1 MVFIERFAG
10 FLLWLSERAFRPLA
24 VAFFVTFLWFGPA
37 LYPLKVNNTLATL
50 LEVGT
55 PQEQTDLQIKSD
67 FGDLDEIMILA
78 YHDAEPFTLSNARL
92 ISGITEKIARISGV
106 RDCFSLSSTPFFK
119 TVTEGGE
126 PVLRCDPLLKK
137 IPATATECAAIKL
150 DALKNKLFLNNII
163 SRDGNTVAFN
173 IIFQPNLPPYDK
185 ERIVREI
192 RAVYQEQEKHSTG
205 RFYFTGMHVF
215 METTGKIM
223 QVDIGVFSI
232 LSLLVL
238 FVSLLFIFR
247 SLALAI
253 IGLGSAIVS
262 NALLFL
268 TLHLLG
274 REMSIST
281 TPVPAITMGLALA
294 YSLHIL
300 AAKHEGNLDRYD
312 EAHEIFVGSIF
323 SALTSIIG
331 FSTTCFNTIPTLVD
345 FGIYAVIGTFFAW
358 LTALFFTYPLARM
371 ARHRPHPHF
380 ARRFKFLL
388 RLATA
393 RYRRLIAG
401 CALVAFF
408 SGFLILRMEVQTD
421 YYQYYRQSSPMT
433 RSVDF
438 VNRTI
443 GGQYPIVIELDTKV
457 RDGVFQT
464 DVLHWLEKFKRH
476 FESITGVD
484 KVITYLD
491 LLNEG
496 YSAYAEDLPAGW
508 YSDRQKVSQ
517 IAMIVHDANPDL
529 NGYYVNARSDRTLIF
544 VRTSHI
550 NSASFLNTISRIQ
563 AFLKNEPLENGAS
576 VNGKAVNGKAVNV
589 RAADVRAV
597 NVRAVDGKAVDGK
610 AGNVRAVDGKAVNVR
625 AVNVRTVDGKAVNAK
640 AGNDDSENDTSS
652 ITVPGKVAFKVGGIY
667 QRCVDSANSMA
678 ISQFHGTFLEILV
691 LFTVAFFI
699 IKSMR
704 LTAIAFIANLLPIFA
719 VYGLLSLLG
728 ESLNMGTTTIASI
741 SLSIG
746 LDDTIH
752 FVVRYISAYQKDPDA
767 LRSTQSVIRTLGTKM
782 MLASLMISL
791 AFFTLA
797 FSNILPVFQLG
808 IYTVVTMV
816 LCFLC
821 NMFLVPVLITHGAS
835 SQNEGARATSRH
847 AK

>member
-1 MVFIERFAG
+1 LV
-10 FLLWLSERAFRPLA
+10 
-24 VAFFVTFLWFGPA
+24 
-37 LYPLKVNNTLATL
+37 
-50 LEVGT
+50 
-55 PQEQTDLQIKSD
+55 
-67 FGDLDEIMILA
+67 IM
-78 YHDAEPFTLSNARL
+78 
-92 ISGITEKIARISGV
+92 
-106 RDCFSLSSTPFFK
+106 
-119 TVTEGGE
+119 
-126 PVLRCDPLLKK
+126 VLRGPGSYS
-137 IPATATECAAIKL
+137 E
-150 DALKNKLFLNNII
+150 
-163 SRDGNTVAFN
+163 
-173 IIFQPNLPPYDK
+173 FQ
-185 ERIVREI
+185 
-192 RAVYQEQEKHSTG
+192 
-205 RFYFTGMHVF
+205 
-215 METTGKIM
+215 
-223 QVDIGVFSI
+223 
-232 LSLLVL
+232 
-238 FVSLLFIFR
+238 
-247 SLALAI
+247 
-253 IGLGSAIVS
+253 
-262 NALLFL
+262 
-268 TLHLLG
+268 
-274 REMSIST
+274 
-281 TPVPAITMGLALA
+281 

-421 YYQYYRQSSPMT
+421 YYRYYWQSSPMT

-589 RAADVRAV
+589 RA
-597 NVRAVDGKAVDGK
+597 
-610 AGNVRAVDGKAVNVR
+610 
-625 AVNVRTVDGKAVNAK
+625 VDGKAVNAK

>member
-576 VNGKAVNGKAVNV
+576 VNGKAVN
-589 RAADVRAV
+589 
-597 NVRAVDGKAVDGK
+597 
-610 AGNVRAVDGKAVNVR
+610 
-625 AVNVRTVDGKAVNAK
+625 AK

>member
-576 VNGKAVNGKAVNV
+576 VNGKAVNGKAVN
-589 RAADVRAV
+589 
-597 NVRAVDGKAVDGK
+597 
-610 AGNVRAVDGKAVNVR
+610 
-625 AVNVRTVDGKAVNAK
+625 AK